1 LILSLGLIEYTVAG
15 LLVGTS
21 IGLTGIGGGSMMA
34 PLLILVFH
42 IPAAQA
48 VQLDFL
54 YLTPTKLA
62 GAWQHIRYRTVDPVL
77 TVCLG
82 IGALPGTALGS
93 LYISRVVATNPAMN
107 LTLRH
112 VIGVLILLSAVL
124 ILTQLAK
131 MWRVPRGDFAPVRVK
146 FELTQRLGMIVV
158 GFIVGLVVG
167 ATSIGA
173 GSILLPLLV
182 LLLRMRMRELV
193 STDVV
198 LGAGMAIVGASFHS
212 LGQTIPWTVVGAL
225 LLGSV
230 PGAIL
235 GGKLTGI
242 VSTRLVRACVGGAL
256 IIAGLVLTGVLAT
269 S

>member
-1 LILSLGLIEYTVAG
+1 
-15 LLVGTS
+15 
-21 IGLTGIGGGSMMA
+21 MMA

-42 IPAAQA
+42 LPASTA

-62 GAWQHIRYRTVDPVL
+62 GAWQHFRYRTVEPVL
-77 TVCLG
+77 TTFLAV
-82 IGALPGTALGS
+82 GALPGTALGS
-93 LYISRVVATNPAMN
+93 IFISRSVTANPGFN

-112 VIGVLILLSAVL
+112 VIGVLILLSAIL
-124 ILTQLAK
+124 IFYQLAK
-131 MWRVPRGDFAPVRVK
+131 MWRMPRADHARVKVK
-146 FELTQRLGMIVV
+146 FETFHRVGMVAI
-158 GFIVGLVVG
+158 GFAVGLVVG

-198 LGAGMAIVGASFHS
+198 LGAGMALVGAALHS
-212 LGQTIPWTVVGAL
+212 LGQTIPWPIVAAL
-225 LLGSV
+225 LVGSI
-230 PGAIL
+230 PGAII
-235 GGKLTGI
+235 GGRLTGI

-256 IIAGLVLTGVLAT
+256 VVAGFVLTGVLAT

>member
-1 LILSLGLIEYTVAG
+1 MMSLGMLAYTIAG

-42 IPAAQA
+42 IPAAKA

-62 GAWQHIRYRTVDPVL
+62 GAWQHHRDKTVDPILTLVL
-77 TVCLG
+77 A
-82 IGALPGTALGS
+82 IGAIPGTIIGS
-93 LYISRVVATNPAMN
+93 VWVARVVASNPDLN
-107 LTLRH
+107 LFLRH
-112 VIGVLILLSAVL
+112 LIGIFILASAALIL
-124 ILTQLAK
+124 IQLAF
-131 MWRVPRGDFAPVRVK
+131 MWRRQRPYSQPVRVK
-146 FELTQRLGMIVV
+146 LSTLQKVLIAS
-158 GFIVGLVVG
+158 VGLAVGLFVG

-182 LLLRMRMRELV
+182 LMLRVRMRELV

-198 LGAGMAIVGASFHS
+198 LGAGMAVAGAIVHS
-212 LGQTIPWTVVGAL
+212 LGQDVPWTLVGAL
-225 LLGSV
+225 LLGSL
-230 PGAIL
+230 PGALL
-235 GGKLTGI
+235 GSKLIGI
-242 VSTRLVRACVGGAL
+242 ISTRLVRGFVAGAL
-256 IIAGLVLTGVLAT
+256 VIAGLVLTGVLAT

>member
-1 LILSLGLIEYTVAG
+1 

-48 VQLDFL
+48 IQLDFL

-62 GAWQHIRYRTVDPVL
+62 GAWQHLRYKTVDPGL
-77 TVCLG
+77 TTFLA

-93 LYISRVVATNPAMN
+93 LYVSRAVAANPAMN

-112 VIGVLILLSAVL
+112 VIGVLILMSAGL
-124 ILTQLAK
+124 ILVQLAR
-131 MWRVPRGDFAPVRVK
+131 MWRLKRGDHAPIRVK
-146 FELTQRLGMIVV
+146 LETSQRILMV
-158 GFIVGLVVG
+158 FVGLAVGVFVG

-182 LLLRMRMRELV
+182 LILRMRMRELV

-198 LGAGMAIVGASFHS
+198 LGAGMAVVGASVHS
-212 LGQTIPWTVVGAL
+212 LGQTIPWSLVAAL

-230 PGAIL
+230 PGALL
-235 GGKLTGI
+235 GGKLIGI
-242 VSTRLVRACVGGAL
+242 VSTRLVRGFVAGAL
-256 IIAGLVLTGVLAT
+256 FVAGLVLTGILAT